1 MGSGRLC
8 AKTSC
13 LTHFCPEIL
22 PKIVL
27 PHGCIKKPDLICR
40 IEKAS
45 IVVFRFLPKD
55 TASWISFCQVV
66 LEASHGTTAG
76 DFRATP
82 SIQIDPCLRCHW
94 LVRNDFSSFSRL
106 RRGTSARLA
115 CCCFELKVTGFHRA
129 LVFTTFLSISFLF
142 YYCSCNK
149 FSKVKVES
157 LFRIAREEITNPV
170 ACKKCLYLG
179 ISVQ

>member
-22 PKIVL
+22 RQIVL

-106 RRGTSARLA
+106 RRGTSARLLLFWA
-115 CCCFELKVTGFHRA
+115 EGPWVSSRVGFHD
-129 LVFTTFLSISFLF
+129 FSFHLF
-142 YYCSCNK
+142 SYVDTASFW
-149 FSKVKVES
+149 FSKFTWLLVTWVKT
-157 LFRIAREEITNPV
+157 LFFD
-170 ACKKCLYLG
+170 
-179 ISVQ
+179 S